1 MARQTVVI
9 RGTRFVMVEGARLRA
24 LEELAR
30 TADRELPPPPQADAQ
45 GNRPGAGGVGVR
57 LAHLYFALQ
66 STKRK
71 PDPAFPRRSHQCH
84 RTARKTG

>member
-30 TADRELPPPPQADAQ
+30 TADRELPPFPKAQA
-45 GNRPGAGGVGVR
+45 
-57 LAHLYFALQ
+57 
-66 STKRK
+66 
-71 PDPAFPRRSHQCH
+71 
-84 RTARKTG
+84 